1 MMNNVKIYKC
11 PVCGKVVTVLSE
23 GGGQLV
29 CCGKPMVELQ
39 ANTTE
44 AATEKHLPVVTV
56 NGNQVHVKVGSVP
69 HPMLEEH
76 FIQWVLLETNLG
88 MQIKQLKAA
97 QQPEANFSLSEGE
110 QVLMVYEY
118 CNLHGLWAT
127 KL

>member
-1 MMNNVKIYKC
+1 MMNSVKIYKC

-44 AATEKHLPVVTV
+44 AATEKHLPVVAV
-56 NGNQVHVKVGSVP
+56 NGNQVHVEVGSVL

-76 FIQWVLLETNLG
+76 LIQWILLETNLG
-88 MQIKQLKAA
+88 MQIKHLKAA
-97 QQPEANFSLSEGE
+97 QQPVANFTLTEGE
-110 QVLMVYEY
+110 QVLTVYEY